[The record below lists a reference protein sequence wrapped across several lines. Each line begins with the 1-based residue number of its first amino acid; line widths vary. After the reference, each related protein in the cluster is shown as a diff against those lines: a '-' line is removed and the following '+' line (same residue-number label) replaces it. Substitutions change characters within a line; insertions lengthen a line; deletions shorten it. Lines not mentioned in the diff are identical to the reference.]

1 MAVEITIPVLQIVG
15 FQNSG
20 KTTLLTKIIEAMSD
34 GGVRVGTIKHH
45 GHGGFP
51 AAYDT
56 DKDSAKHRGAGAT
69 VTGVEGAGMLQLH
82 AFKNEGWTLPE
93 MLSFYNRLPLDIILI
108 EGFKREPYPKV
119 VLLRSVEDEVL
130 LEQLE
135 NIQAVISWYK
145 SFEIKIEIPMFHISD
160 ENDYLTWVKSY
171 FERIDSIE

>member
-1 MAVEITIPVLQIVG
+1 MAVELTIPVLQIVG

-20 KTTLLTKIIEAMSD
+20 KTTLLTKIIKAMSSK
-34 GGVRVGTIKHH
+34 GLRVGIIKHH

-51 AAYDT
+51 DSYDT
-56 DKDSAKHRGAGAT
+56 DKDTAKHREAGAT

-82 AFKNEGWTLPE
+82 ALNGEGWTLPE
-93 MLSFYNRLPLDIILI
+93 IISFYNNLPLDIILI
-108 EGFKREPYPKV
+108 EGFKREVFPKI
-119 VLLRSVEDEVL
+119 VLLRTEEDEVL

-145 SFEIKIEIPMFHISD
+145 PLETEIGNQFHIND
-160 ENDYLTWVKSY
+160 ENDYLRWVKSY